1 LRLDLD
7 RPLCGAMVDTAV
19 MSRGPSARLD
29 IEEDN
34 VRDKKLIILVALLIV
49 LSLGHDVDHIARG
62 DIRWQLSP
70 EAALSAVIIFIK
82 YAFLGLA
89 LFFYL
94 KNELGPRFWAIGA
107 GIGVALG
114 WRAHFSPFS
123 YETPQYIYHA
133 YATPAAGWLAVAW
146 LVALMLVLITMA
158 IYAEYLWARG
168 IPR

>member
-1 LRLDLD
+1 
-7 RPLCGAMVDTAV
+7 M
-19 MSRGPSARLD
+19 
-29 IEEDN
+29 
-34 VRDKKLIILVALLIV
+34 RDKKLISLVVLLIA
-49 LSLGHDVDHIARG
+49 LTLGHDFDHIARG

-70 EAALSAVIIFIK
+70 EAALSAVIILAT
-82 YAFLGLA
+82 YGFLGLG

-94 KNELGPRFWAIGA
+94 KNKLGSLFWAIAA

-114 WRAHFSPFS
+114 WLAHFSPFTDQ
-123 YETPQYIYHA
+123 TPQYIYHA

-146 LVALMLVLITMA
+146 LVALMLALIATA

>member
-1 LRLDLD
+1 
-7 RPLCGAMVDTAV
+7 
-19 MSRGPSARLD
+19 
-29 IEEDN
+29 

-49 LSLGHDVDHIARG
+49 LSLGHDVDHILRSDVPWPLTSG
-62 DIRWQLSP
+62 PLLPI
-70 EAALSAVIIFIK
+70 VIFFAK

-94 KNELGPRFWAIGA
+94 KNKIGPLFWAIGA
-107 GIGVALG
+107 GTGVALG
-114 WRAHFSPFS
+114 WLAHFSPFTD
-123 YETPQYIYHA
+123 ETPQYIYHA

-146 LVALMLVLITMA
+146 LVALMLVLITIA